1 MKIVCIGLNYH
12 DHAKELNLPL
22 PATPLFFLK
31 PETSL
36 FNAKNPFVLPA
47 FTKQPEYELELVL
60 RISKHC
66 KNVTVNYAR
75 ECFDTASLGIDVTA
89 RDLQFEAMKKGL
101 PWEIAK
107 AFDNAAPVGK
117 FLPVEDFK
125 DINNIEIRLEKNGET
140 VQKGNTSGLIFNF
153 EEIISYVSKFITLQ
167 PGDLIFTG
175 TPKGVGKMEKGDTL
189 TGYADNIKLL
199 ELKVL

>member
-12 DHAKELNLPL
+12 DHAKELNLPI
-22 PATPLFFLK
+22 PAAPMFFLK

-36 FNAKNPFVLPA
+36 LNAKNPFVLPA

-60 RISKHC
+60 KISKPC
-66 KNVTVNYAR
+66 KNVSVNSAS
-75 ECFDTASLGIDVTA
+75 ECFDTVSLGIDVTA

-107 AFDNAAPVGK
+107 AFDNSAPVGK
-117 FLPVEDFK
+117 FLPLENFK
-125 DINNIEIRLEKNGET
+125 DIKNIEIRLEKNGKT
-140 VQKGNTSGLIFNF
+140 VQKGNTSNLIFNF

-167 PGDLIFTG
+167 PGDMIFTG
-175 TPKGVGKMEKGDTL
+175 TPKGVGKMEKGDIL

>member
-12 DHAKELNLPL
+12 DHAKELNLPI
-22 PATPLFFLK
+22 PAAPMFFLK

-36 FNAKNPFVLPA
+36 LDAKNPFVLPA

-60 RISKHC
+60 KITKQC
-66 KNVTVNYAR
+66 KNITVSSAR
-75 ECFDTASLGIDVTA
+75 ECFDTVSLGIDVTA

-117 FLPVEDFK
+117 FLPLGNFK
-125 DINNIEIRLEKNGET
+125 DIKNIEIRLEKNGKT
-140 VQKGNTSGLIFNF
+140 VQKGNTSDLIFNF

-167 PGDLIFTG
+167 PGDIIFTG
-175 TPKGVGKMEKGDTL
+175 TPKGVGKMEKGDIL